1 MSDVAGPVRMVS
13 VPVRRAVPSGSGG
26 SGGGARRAVAP
37 TGRIRVDSPASLRRF
52 RDLPLFG
59 GEADNGAFGRIVGR
73 GLAHV
78 EADAVPALADF
89 EGNQEDLAL
98 GPELFAS
105 ELKRVAP
112 DRDFGR
118 TGEIFDIN
126 DVELAAIASGA
137 GLDTIHHATNGD
149 DLTGKFGREIGQGVA
164 RHTGET
170 SSGGTEWVLGDIDAE
185 QLFFPCEHVF
195 SAGGRWFQLERG
207 QGGVHFAAEEVE
219 HGGLATFAQVAFP
232 LCERAQ
238 AVRVD
243 DQCAAIVAHE
253 VECPGPGEVLER
265 AAVGSREVCA
275 FAEVFDVAVGAIFFA
290 YGDDAFDG
298 RGADVLHDANAK

>member
-1 MSDVAGPVRMVS
+1 QDCADAAREVFADGSPGEVEFAVLAFGVADDEAHFIGAGGGLEHAGDSAQQRFIGEHVIGLEDGDDEAGGIAAYGGLDARPGGFGRGRRLGRWGAMSVVAGTVRMVP

-59 GEADNGAFGRIVGR
+59 GEANHGAFGRIVGR

-89 EGNQEDLAL
+89 EGDQEDLAF

-137 GLDTIHHATNGD
+137 GLDTIH
-149 DLTGKFGREIGQGVA
+149 
-164 RHTGET
+164 
-170 SSGGTEWVLGDIDAE
+170 
-185 QLFFPCEHVF
+185 
-195 SAGGRWFQLERG
+195 
-207 QGGVHFAAEEVE
+207 
-219 HGGLATFAQVAFP
+219 
-232 LCERAQ
+232 
-238 AVRVD
+238 
-243 DQCAAIVAHE
+243 
-253 VECPGPGEVLER
+253 
-265 AAVGSREVCA
+265 
-275 FAEVFDVAVGAIFFA
+275 
-290 YGDDAFDG
+290 
-298 RGADVLHDANAK
+298 